1 MSTEWYAKP
10 MASGRFLDF
19 LSNHPLHMKMNVVNN
34 FIKRVREL
42 STNLTDQEVG
52 RIIDQQLAL
61 NHYPRPLRHRLINR
75 RNRQR
80 EVAETSASEVSYK
93 PLVHVEHLTNRLK
106 KLLKKDYPDIVLATR
121 NRRTVE
127 TFFTNTKDVIP
138 PAMKTNIIY
147 RIPCNSCDA
156 SYVGLTTTTLK
167 QRLSNHQ
174 SDTNKLNKLLERNPE
189 SPTTSYEL
197 LRLKEKTA
205 LLQHCLEKEH
215 RFAFERTK
223 ILDQHRRCSA
233 LPILE
238 VCHIVNTDQTVN
250 KRSDVDYLSSQYAG
264 VLHTIKNQRSKH
276 NDIEREQQEPPE
288 DDRDPT

>member
-1 MSTEWYAKP
+1 MGSAEQRRCWSNIFVRSNANRCSFSRQCWSRAVFSFKRRSSYVVVGL
-10 MASGRFLDF
+10 SYVVVLDF

-147 RIPCNSCDA
+147 TR
-156 SYVGLTTTTLK
+156 
-167 QRLSNHQ
+167 
-174 SDTNKLNKLLERNPE
+174 
-189 SPTTSYEL
+189 
-197 LRLKEKTA
+197 
-205 LLQHCLEKEH
+205 
-215 RFAFERTK
+215 
-223 ILDQHRRCSA
+223 
-233 LPILE
+233 
-238 VCHIVNTDQTVN
+238 
-250 KRSDVDYLSSQYAG
+250 
-264 VLHTIKNQRSKH
+264 
-276 NDIEREQQEPPE
+276 
-288 DDRDPT
+288 